1 VGPSAMRV
9 RVKINQADLGQMRVG
24 AAAKVTLDAY
34 PGKSYP
40 ARLRQVSPIGVAGQ
54 FSPKVRTFVALFD
67 VEGVDPQ
74 LAPDLSAAVD
84 VDVMHGTQ

>member
-1 VGPSAMRV
+1 MRV

-74 LAPDLSAAVD
+74 FAPDLSAAVD